1 MSNHQIAKA
10 IISLWEQV
18 VFHWDDG
25 DVCFVLNN
33 ITCDSIVL
41 TSLCLEVWAVL
52 PLTVGIKLSENSQIN
67 TLYIGCFIR
76 IWKSN
81 RLMPEWTLPHGKQQQ
96 QQKWTYHMVNK
107 NNKQQQKWMLP
118 HGKQQQQQ
126 QQQILYYSQTHYC
139 VQEVNSNKPAHVVTC
154 INKIARSVYKLLS
167 LVPMTEM
174 E

>member
-1 MSNHQIAKA
+1 
-10 IISLWEQV
+10 
-18 VFHWDDG
+18 
-25 DVCFVLNN
+25 
-33 ITCDSIVL
+33 
-41 TSLCLEVWAVL
+41 
-52 PLTVGIKLSENSQIN
+52 
-67 TLYIGCFIR
+67 
-76 IWKSN
+76 
-81 RLMPEWTLPHGKQQQ
+81 MPEWTLPHGKQQQ
-96 QQKWTYHMVNK
+96 QQKWTYHMVNN